1 MLTLN
6 FMSKLRGLAPL
17 ALRAAIGVAFFW
29 FHGRDKVMPD
39 GGWDWGQSWVAEDRE
54 SAPPAVLLY
63 IAAWTEFLGGFAVL
77 LGLFTRLAAL
87 GLLGVM
93 AFAIFKI
100 HVDDPYEK
108 MELALAYA
116 AGCLALLCV
125 GPGSVSLDRLFFGK
139 EVVEQ

>member
-1 MLTLN
+1 MFTLN

-17 ALRAAIGVAFFW
+17 ALRAAIGISFFW

-39 GGWDWGQSWVAEDRE
+39 GGWDWGQSWVAKMVNE
-54 SAPPAVLLY
+54 PTVLLY
-63 IAAWTEFLGGFAVL
+63 IAVWTEFLGGFALL

-100 HVDDPYEK
+100 HAGDPYEK

-125 GPGSVSLDRLFFGK
+125 GPGSVSLDRMFFGK
-139 EVVEQ
+139 EVLGD